1 MFMRYLSLAILAS
14 TALSQSAPRSTNSN
28 EVARNLGD
36 DWDIEPE
43 DGYPSIAFDDANE
56 ESEVI
61 FKYNFTG
68 TLSDRKFLGV
78 TLYQNDC
85 VSAPDAS
92 LAFINS
98 TTGDELDVEL
108 DIIQET
114 ISPSTTSTSTVQP
127 PSSDSA
133 SA

>member
-1 MFMRYLSLAILAS
+1 MDFNDAEEVRSSSSTTSQERSAI
-14 TALSQSAPRSTNSN
+14 
-28 EVARNLGD
+28 EVL
-36 DWDIEPE
+36 
-43 DGYPSIAFDDANE
+43 
-56 ESEVI
+56 
-61 FKYNFTG
+61 
-68 TLSDRKFLGV
+68 V

-108 DIIQET
+108 DIIQKPFQT
-114 ISPSTTSTSTVQP
+114 PSTTSTSTVQP

>member
-1 MFMRYLSLAILAS
+1 
-14 TALSQSAPRSTNSN
+14 
-28 EVARNLGD
+28 VAHVRD
-36 DWDIEPE
+36 FDWDIEPE
-43 DGYPSIAFDDANE
+43 DGYPASPDDANE

-68 TLSDRKFLGV
+68 TLSDILGV

-114 ISPSTTSTSTVQP
+114 ISNSVHTSTSTVQP